1 MERKTGG
8 RHSTFQYWVLAMST
22 FVTFLLYSVFL
33 VSCNC
38 SKLFL
43 MEGSVTS
50 HTVLLS
56 RTKNLLGQ
64 STLFV
69 IMFVALFLSIIFPY
83 YFCNDNFKK
92 SK

>member
-8 RHSTFQYWVLAMST
+8 RHSTFQYWILAMST
-22 FVTFLLYSVFL
+22 FATLLLYSVFL

-38 SKLFL
+38 SKLFF

-64 STLFV
+64 SSLFV

-92 SK
+92 YK